1 MPSYLAVIILR
12 GQMYESK
19 YSRHKKEIK
28 VNSLT
33 QNDFQNFINP
43 LVVFK
48 FDPKEPKLF
57 YKSQILL
64 KISSKVH
71 FLLFIILSALDH
83 IQKIV

>member
-1 MPSYLAVIILR
+1 
-12 GQMYESK
+12 MYEILIFSK
-19 YSRHKKEIK
+19 YSSHKKELK

-33 QNDFQNFINP
+33 PDDFQNFIYQ

-64 KISSKVH
+64 KTSSKVH

-83 IQKIV
+83 IQKNV